1 MNFQLR
7 ASKKENNLKI
17 AEEQIA
23 QVIYLHQQLL
33 CLVVWTRHNKI
44 SSVFLKCKFYLFEKD
59 ISCGIFILMQY
70 TQMTSKLVPK
80 TIYLNNNQAN
90 RQDVIFIIHICGCVA
105 LVRTR
110 CCKLKK

>member
-1 MNFQLR
+1 
-7 ASKKENNLKI
+7 
-17 AEEQIA
+17 
-23 QVIYLHQQLL
+23 
-33 CLVVWTRHNKI
+33 
-44 SSVFLKCKFYLFEKD
+44 
-59 ISCGIFILMQY
+59 MQY